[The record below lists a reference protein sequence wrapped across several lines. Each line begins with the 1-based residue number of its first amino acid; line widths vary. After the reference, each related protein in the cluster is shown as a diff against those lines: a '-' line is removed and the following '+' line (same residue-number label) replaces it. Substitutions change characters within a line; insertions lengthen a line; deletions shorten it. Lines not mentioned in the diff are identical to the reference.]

1 MRQSV
6 AACNAPLA
14 APSNAHASLPSCF
27 HNGILII
34 TAYQHCVCSFAPLR
48 IIPHDALHQVG
59 QRTAPAAN
67 ALHMAGRRYRMLIF
81 STRPHTTV
89 CPVYLRWQTARIG
102 PKSRPKS
109 RLRKPRKLLLPFSV
123 RIKTK
128 LAPTAA
134 PKLPRGRPSTL
145 DVLFVCDAAVSTA
158 TWVFTSPK
166 LSPSR
171 LMIGCLAGLKPSM
184 KMATLA

>member
-6 AACNAPLA
+6 VAATR
-14 APSNAHASLPSCF
+14 PSLLPPMPMHLCRPVSTMASSQKHHSIP
-27 HNGILII
+27 
-34 TAYQHCVCSFAPLR
+34 ALR
-48 IIPHDALHQVG
+48 MF
-59 QRTAPAAN
+59 N
-67 ALHMAGRRYRMLIF
+67 ALHIAGRRYRMLIF
-81 STRPHTTV
+81 STRPHTMV
-89 CPVYLRWQTARIG
+89 CAVYLRWQTARIG

-158 TWVFTSPK
+158 TWVCTSPR